1 MKLVK
6 KIAVFAS
13 AALPVLAF
21 AQAAPSAGPDLS
33 TLTGAV
39 DLSTVGTAIL
49 AIAGTLALVYVA
61 MRGAK
66 LVLGMI
72 RGG

>member
-6 KIAVFAS
+6 KIAVS
-13 AALPVLAF
+13 LLAALPVLSF
-21 AQAAPSAGPDLS
+21 AAASAGPDLS